1 MKKKQRLTAELWDKM
16 QYLFRNYYDRMV
28 HACLYYDGKIDVDAL
43 KSVLIATTEKVPVLH
58 SSFHDSVINPYW
70 EVEEYSVADILSV
83 KDSTAESLED
93 DIEEFLTQCIPVTS
107 NVQFKIRVFHE
118 GERSVLCMIVNHMCF
133 DGGDFK
139 YFLKRLSAN
148 YNAMLSGG
156 ASVEIKTGTRSYDQ
170 VYTKLEGDDK
180 EAAQKLYKNISTV
193 KDEHYFPMTEPRK
206 EDKSMINRR
215 KVDKETFDKF
225 RKIGKHYGV
234 TVNDL
239 MLAVYMHSL
248 YEFGNY
254 PATDTL
260 TIPCMVDLRRHIE
273 GGEEAGGLTNHTGF
287 MQCSVEGVGTTI
299 NDTLV
304 KVLHSVRKSKHD
316 KFMGLYSLPL
326 LKLAYTIFPYA
337 ISETAIKIGY
347 LNPLIG
353 MSNIGVLNPDLLTMG
368 PYKPVDGFMTGA
380 VKYKPYMQLA
390 LTSMNG
396 ELTMTI
402 AIRGNDD
409 DKVLVQKFFDIIV
422 RNINTFIEE
431 NARYLD

>member
-1 MKKKQRLTAELWDKM
+1 
-16 QYLFRNYYDRMV
+16 
-28 HACLYYDGKIDVDAL
+28 
-43 KSVLIATTEKVPVLH
+43 
-58 SSFHDSVINPYW
+58 
-70 EVEEYSVADILSV
+70 
-83 KDSTAESLED
+83 
-93 DIEEFLTQCIPVTS
+93 
-107 NVQFKIRVFHE
+107 
-118 GERSVLCMIVNHMCF
+118 
-133 DGGDFK
+133 
-139 YFLKRLSAN
+139 
-148 YNAMLSGG
+148 
-156 ASVEIKTGTRSYDQ
+156 
-170 VYTKLEGDDK
+170 
-180 EAAQKLYKNISTV
+180 
-193 KDEHYFPMTEPRK
+193 
-206 EDKSMINRR
+206 MINRR

-422 RNINTFIEE
+422 RNINTFIRGERALSRLTPYPQKKRSAQTDRFFVTKGFHFLMKRLSLATSVSGAST
-431 NARYLD
+431 NFSTVILRSYFSRKRAISAIIGDA